1 MAPITPDDL
10 ATCQEA
16 GGNYDTFRI
25 DVECASSNAAASAV
39 GAKVIYSLVNIQQC
53 VATSCTEA
61 EIEATLQT
69 VTDQVSQGVED
80 AGFGEGC
87 TTNIT
92 TTSAGSDRSSGL
104 YFTAFL
110 FLSLVFIPAIC
121 L

>member
-25 DVECASSNAAASAV
+25 DVECASSNPAASAV

-61 EIEATLQT
+61 EIEAMLQT